1 MGAVRATASFTRFDS
16 GLNAICPYYTMF
28 PLEFPLGV
36 LTSAERGS
44 WVLDPFCGRGTTL
57 LAARMLGLNAV
68 GVDSNPMA
76 AAASAAKLV
85 AVTPD
90 SVVRRAD
97 QIMRRAAST
106 VEVPSGRFWEL
117 CFAPEVLTDLCR
129 LRDALHGST
138 RRVDVALRAI
148 ILGALHGPRNKSIP
162 SYFSNQM
169 PRTYATK
176 PVPAVRFWERH
187 DMYPEPVDVLDV
199 IRRHAERRYAVELPV
214 TDGRVVAGDA
224 RQVLGL
230 LRRKFDWVVTSPP
243 YPGMATYRPDQWLRN
258 WFVGGVADVDYS
270 RRGQLGGETG
280 DRFSRSLSEVWAKV
294 AARCNPGATLVVR
307 FGGLPSTKRAEPED
321 VLARSLE
328 LSGRWDV
335 VDLRSAGLGRGR
347 RQAKQFIETG
357 EHVEEVDCL
366 ARRRD

>member
-1 MGAVRATASFTRFDS
+1 MSVAAAAQKLDT

-36 LTSAERGS
+36 LAEAEVGS

-57 LAARMLGLNAV
+57 LAARLLGLNSV

-85 AVTPD
+85 SVTPGR
-90 SVVRRAD
+90 VVRRAE
-97 QIMRRAAST
+97 QILHGEASAELP
-106 VEVPSGRFWEL
+106 VGRFWEL
-117 CFAPEVLTDLCR
+117 CFAP
-129 LRDALHGST
+129 DALADICKLREALLGST
-138 RRVDVALRAI
+138 RQVDAALRGI
-148 ILGALHGPRNKSIP
+148 VLGALHGPRNKSVQ

-176 PVPAVRFWERH
+176 PVPAVRFWEKR
-187 DMYPEPVDVLDV
+187 DMQPEQVDVLNI
-199 IRRHAERRYAVELPV
+199 IRRHAERRFTVELPI
-214 TDGRVVAGDA
+214 TNSRVFAGDA
-224 RQVLGL
+224 RQVLGR

-270 RRGQLGGETG
+270 REGQLGGETG
-280 DRFSRSLSEVWAKV
+280 ERFARSLSEVWAKV
-294 AARCNPGATLVVR
+294 AARCNPSASMVIR
-307 FGGLPSTKRAEPED
+307 FGALPSTKRAEPED
-321 VLARSLE
+321 ILARSLE

-335 VDLRSAGLGRGR
+335 VSVRSAGLGAGR
-347 RQAKQFIETG
+347 RQAEQFIEIG
-357 EHVEEVDCL
+357 EQVEEVDCL